1 MQATYGWR
9 APEEARWQADELEGA
24 HKLKATNSRVLM
36 TAFSFVPSILLLL
49 VAPLGYEATQIGSV
63 AWFLLVFLPVL
74 FLHARWV
81 MKALGTMGPA
91 ERTLLKTF
99 LPFVKRMIVL
109 STLHLITVT
118 AVVVYTFEDFPYWV
132 HVVTLLPNIAIRASM
147 MLCILIHVHH
157 LSEYVRVKEAGGYR
171 WNTRSH
177 QRRSGQRVSQQ
188 PVPTVYED
196 EDTKHNPEDP
206 EDPKKPH
213 AEDERSLDSDTAPF
227 ASSQGTDEATR
238 VDVGTSI
245 GCIGSSSSSSMAER
259 GLGGS
264 STDPESSGSEPE
276 SSRSLSSS

>member
-1 MQATYGWR
+1 MRTPLPLSLPSLAGSYPDRERRMVPSGVLTRPLLTRSLGDESAGHHGPRGEDAAEDVSALRQGER
-9 APEEARWQADELEGA
+9 APSSPAKHR
-24 HKLKATNSRVLM
+24 
-36 TAFSFVPSILLLL
+36 
-49 VAPLGYEATQIGSV
+49 
-63 AWFLLVFLPVL
+63 
-74 FLHARWV
+74 
-81 MKALGTMGPA
+81 MKARQRPISW
-91 ERTLLKTF
+91 
-99 LPFVKRMIVL
+99 LPPPPRAQKRMIVL